1 MATFVVLREKVR
13 AVRKVWDI
21 DGILAVVVSLS
32 PLLQKT
38 LNCSIRAPQVY
49 RDPEGKVAEELR
61 ENYRV

>member
-1 MATFVVLREKVR
+1 
-13 AVRKVWDI
+13 VRKVWDI

-49 RDPEGKVAEELR
+49 RDPEGKVAGELR